1 MVEGLIDVGIQHL
14 NKKIGNRMEY
24 KGYKIEADGC
34 YGYKSI
40 KPIGRGSVPVK
51 LRGLYTSAII
61 AQKDID
67 AHLERSDKSGKAKTS
82 E

>member
-1 MVEGLIDVGIQHL
+1 
-14 NKKIGNRMEY
+14 MEY
-24 KGYKIEADGC
+24 KGYKIEADGSF
-34 YGYKSI
+34 GYKSI

-51 LRGLYTSAII
+51 LRGLYTSAIF

-67 AHLERSDKSGKAKTS
+67 AHLERGGKNGKAETS